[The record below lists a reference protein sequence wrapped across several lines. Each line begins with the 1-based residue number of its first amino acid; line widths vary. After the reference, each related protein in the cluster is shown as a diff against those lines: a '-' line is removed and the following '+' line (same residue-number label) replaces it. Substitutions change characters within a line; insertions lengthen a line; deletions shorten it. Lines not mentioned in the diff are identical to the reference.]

1 MGKAKDPQ
9 SEKSSGGKRKLLP
22 VPVVVI
28 LVLMVAEG
36 IGVFFLAN
44 ALGPGPDSVVGAEM
58 GDGEGEAKQEESVAE
73 LEIAECRPSN
83 KMAGK
88 FINFHIRVSAL
99 VSSDDLERAETL
111 ARGKR
116 AQLEDCVNTVIRRAA
131 PKHFNEPGYETLK
144 RRLKQEIDRVFG
156 DDQLIKK
163 ILIPHLL
170 QSGPGV

>member
-1 MGKAKDPQ
+1 MAKATDSPAQ
-9 SEKSSGGKRKLLP
+9 ESLGGKRKLLP

-28 LVLMVAEG
+28 LLLMVAEG
-36 IGVFFLAN
+36 VGVFFLAN
-44 ALGPGPDSVVGAEM
+44 VLGPDPKSVIGAEM
-58 GDGEGEAKQEESVAE
+58 GDGEGEAKQDDSFAE

-99 VSSDDLERAETL
+99 VSSDDLEGAEAL

-116 AQLEDCVNTVIRRAA
+116 AQLEDCVNTVIRRSA